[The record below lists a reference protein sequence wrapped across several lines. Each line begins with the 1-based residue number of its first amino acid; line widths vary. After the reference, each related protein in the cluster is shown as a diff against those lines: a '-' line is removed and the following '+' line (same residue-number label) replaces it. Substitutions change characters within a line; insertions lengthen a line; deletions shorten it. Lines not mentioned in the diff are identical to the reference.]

1 MKFVGSRTDR
11 FRVIWLPVWFDAEV
25 QHILRGSIDLKAFCL
40 PLVSD
45 LFSGSCSRNGFT
57 APSITSFPHAS
68 QKKRKYLLQSLIK
81 ARKHF
86 PLKPQGKVSLH
97 FIGPKWV
104 IYSFTRQSLYLERG
118 GWALQIGWSLSEL
131 TPGTESRVT
140 SSGSGTFPQRKSGM
154 PSSWKRRKWIQ
165 AAKPQVPT
173 TMFRVN
179 DKYHCPHSALNRPLT
194 HDSYYSWCQCQHI
207 LQNNERVNIT
217 IKGRKGQLVF
227 IRWGSLYPERYDRNY
242 PWKSMIE
249 EGRWI

>member
-86 PLKPQGKVSLH
+86 PLKPPRKSLLAFYWSKVSYIL
-97 FIGPKWV
+97 
-104 IYSFTRQSLYLERG
+104 IYKAILIPGE
-118 GWALQIGWSLSEL
+118 GWMGFADWLKLIRAHPW
-131 TPGTESRVT
+131 
-140 SSGSGTFPQRKSGM
+140 
-154 PSSWKRRKWIQ
+154 
-165 AAKPQVPT
+165 
-173 TMFRVN
+173 
-179 DKYHCPHSALNRPLT
+179 NR
-194 HDSYYSWCQCQHI
+194 
-207 LQNNERVNIT
+207 E
-217 IKGRKGQLVF
+217 
-227 IRWGSLYPERYDRNY
+227 
-242 PWKSMIE
+242 
-249 EGRWI
+249 